1 MKKLIFANYNEKK
14 DALGKLMQEGVDF
27 IVNGWWGYILVKDSD
42 EELSRRLVTPKE
54 VEDCPELR
62 ASESFAQFLDM
73 YNGGGTSSI
82 HVPQEYAIVIQEN
95 GWSNLLDYPN
105 LICQTDDLTLICIDQ
120 DTKHI
125 KTINQL

>member
-1 MKKLIFANYNEKK
+1 MKKLIFENYNEKK
-14 DALGKLMQEGVDF
+14 DALDKLKQEGIKF
-27 IVNGWWGYILVKDSD
+27 IANGWWGYVLVKDSD
-42 EELSRRLVTPKE
+42 EELSRRLVNPKE

-82 HVPQEYAIVIQEN
+82 NVPQEYAIVIQEN
-95 GWSNLLDYPN
+95 GWSNLLEYSN

-120 DTKHI
+120 DTKHSKPI
-125 KTINQL
+125 HQV